1 MARCLGKEFLGGN
14 MDRTSDRLRVVARAM
29 PLSLPPIEG
38 GLLFL
43 LMIVWLF
50 G

>member
-1 MARCLGKEFLGGN
+1 MN
-14 MDRTSDRLRVVARAM
+14 STSDRLRVVARSM
-29 PLSLPPIEG
+29 PLSLPPIEA
-38 GLLFL
+38 GLLIV